1 MVTDPPTST
10 DYHYRFSVS
19 EDWFFGHTAR
29 KLGSRVTMC
38 TAVFVETETPSS
50 VFFSSGSRGGFG
62 EMTIFSQRFYRWN
75 FFFVNGM
82 FYNMAY
88 ILFSWK
94 LGFWEIGA
102 KLFVFQEFYE
112 TLLYLLAPFVL
123 PISLVVRP
131 LFCVYLLLGTLGMY
145 YVNVTV
151 SLRHNSKGHTWA
163 HAANSKLDLQRD
175 PSPPSERTSW
185 LGRCICVLHTL

>member
-1 MVTDPPTST
+1 
-10 DYHYRFSVS
+10 
-19 EDWFFGHTAR
+19 
-29 KLGSRVTMC
+29 MC

-82 FYNMAY
+82 YYNMAY

-123 PISLVVRP
+123 PISLIVRP
-131 LFCVYLLLGTLGMY
+131 LFCVYLLLGTLAMY

-151 SLRHNSKGHTWA
+151 SPRHNSGMYLLVH
-163 HAANSKLDLQRD
+163 
-175 PSPPSERTSW
+175 
-185 LGRCICVLHTL
+185 I

>member
-1 MVTDPPTST
+1 
-10 DYHYRFSVS
+10 
-19 EDWFFGHTAR
+19 
-29 KLGSRVTMC
+29 MC
-38 TAVFVETETPSS
+38 SSVFVETETPTSI
-50 VFFSSGSRGGFG
+50 FFSSGSRGGFG

-88 ILFSWK
+88 ILGSWK

-102 KLFVFQEFYE
+102 KIFVFQEVYE

-131 LFCVYLLLGTLGMY
+131 VVADFQT
-145 YVNVTV
+145 
-151 SLRHNSKGHTWA
+151 
-163 HAANSKLDLQRD
+163 DLQRS
-175 PSPPSERTSW
+175 SPTQTQRANR
-185 LGRCICVLHTL
+185 LGRCIHLLYAIQDHPDPRQRL

>member
-10 DYHYRFSVS
+10 DCHYRFSVS

-94 LGFWEIGA
+94 LGIWEIGA

-131 LFCVYLLLGTLGMY
+131 LFCLYLLLGTLGMY

-151 SLRHNSKGHTWA
+151 SPKHNCEVHFWA
-163 HAANSKLDLQRD
+163 HAADSKLDF
-175 PSPPSERTSW
+175 
-185 LGRCICVLHTL
+185 